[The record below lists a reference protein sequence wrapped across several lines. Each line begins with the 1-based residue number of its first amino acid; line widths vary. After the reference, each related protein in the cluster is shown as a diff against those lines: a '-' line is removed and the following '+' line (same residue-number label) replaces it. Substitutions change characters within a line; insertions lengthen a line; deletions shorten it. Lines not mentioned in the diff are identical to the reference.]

1 MRHIVYIIAL
11 LVISNAAFAQMRYDV
26 RITVD
31 SVERYFI
38 VSKPTGP
45 TPTGGYPLVFMF
57 HGTAQDGEL
66 FYNESQWK
74 EKGETEKFISVFPTA
89 LRYCI
94 IEDGIQKNITK
105 WHNGEAEE
113 MACPG
118 QYLKDDTRFVR
129 AMIDTIMDIVPIDR
143 SRIYASGFSN
153 GGSFTSKLAVEMS
166 DVFAAVAV
174 AGGALSDGD
183 SALPKENIPVWWVL
197 GTRDDKWL
205 KRFEGIG
212 LDEFPFNDSTL
223 AYLANP
229 LGRFVGTFGLSQDYA
244 KDSIRNTITY
254 RFTTPAGSTPATEF
268 RFTLIDNMF
277 HVYPNGNNVQFVA
290 ANFFWD
296 FFSRFTQTSSVPD
309 LPVEQAAISV
319 YPNPAGKYLIVDGAT
334 DVTLTL
340 RTLVGKPVFTSPATS
355 GRRIAL
361 PELPAG
367 TYIAEISSSNRRT
380 TTLIVL
386 R

>member
-1 MRHIVYIIAL
+1 MKRIVYIIAL

-45 TPTGGYPLVFMF
+45 TPAGGYPLVFMF

-89 LRYCI
+89 LRYCM
-94 IEDGIQKNITK
+94 IEDGNQKTVTK

-113 MACPG
+113 NACPG

-129 AMIDTIMDIVPIDR
+129 AMMDTIMHFVPIDQ

-153 GGSFTSKLAVEMS
+153 GGGFTSKLAVEMS
-166 DVFAAVAV
+166 DLFAAVAV

-183 SALPKENIPVWWVL
+183 SAMPKENIPVWFVL

-205 KRFEGIG
+205 KGFEGTGITE
-212 LDEFPFNDSTL
+212 LPFNVSTL
-223 AYLANP
+223 VYLTRP
-229 LGRFVGTFGLSQDYA
+229 LARFVGTFGLSQA
-244 KDSIRNTITY
+244 FTKDSIRNTLNY

-277 HVYPNGNNVQFVA
+277 HVYPNGTNNQFVA

-296 FFSRFTQTSSVPD
+296 FFSRFTQTSSVPNS
-309 LPVEQAAISV
+309 PVEQTAITI
-319 YPNPAGKYLIVDGAT
+319 YPNPASDYLIVDGAA
-334 DVTLTL
+334 DATLTL
-340 RTLVGKPVFTSPATS
+340 RTLLGEQVFTSPVGSS
-355 GRRIAL
+355 GRVAL
-361 PELPAG
+361 PELPDG
-367 TYIAEISSSNRRT
+367 IYIADVSSSNRRT
-380 TTLIVL
+380 TIMIVL